1 MRRVPLVFASIC
13 QAAYSVNPLTDS
25 RPRASP
31 YRSAEFEADCT
42 FDVAAYPKATPSV
55 RCRALR
61 QSLLFLGSP
70 NCGVCVCRARFLC
83 QLKFLYPVFHPHVY
97 SSGGVDRVLTDVLW
111 QSVSV
116 KLSSKPTPVLLAH
129 LLLELLAYPTVPEP
143 VVARTTAAPADEP
156 LCAFTVLFTDGVDK
170 FEAEA
175 REVAALSRR
184 LRRGRSRLP
193 LHKDSDTDEDLEVLA
208 VGTIVQ
214 ALGLWQLVLEGRV
227 HDVHRLVDAG
237 VDLHSCSGVPM
248 RPLLSWAARSEAGEA
263 HQIAIMQM
271 LVKAGANVNQRC
283 PFVRVLMVLRC
294 SCVASIVCDAAA
306 LPPGPHAA
314 DGSCEVGGGGGGLPA
329 VGCGC

>member
-1 MRRVPLVFASIC
+1 
-13 QAAYSVNPLTDS
+13 
-25 RPRASP
+25 
-31 YRSAEFEADCT
+31 
-42 FDVAAYPKATPSV
+42 
-55 RCRALR
+55 
-61 QSLLFLGSP
+61 
-70 NCGVCVCRARFLC
+70 VCVFRARFLC

-248 RPLLSWAARSEAGEA
+248 QPLLSWAARSEAGEA

-283 PFVRVLMVLRC
+283 PFVRVFMVLRC

-306 LPPGPHAA
+306 RLQGRTPLMEAA
-314 DGSCEVGGGGGGLPA
+314 KSGAEEA
-329 VGCGC
+329 VYLLLAAGADVELTDAVRALLYRPSMAASTC